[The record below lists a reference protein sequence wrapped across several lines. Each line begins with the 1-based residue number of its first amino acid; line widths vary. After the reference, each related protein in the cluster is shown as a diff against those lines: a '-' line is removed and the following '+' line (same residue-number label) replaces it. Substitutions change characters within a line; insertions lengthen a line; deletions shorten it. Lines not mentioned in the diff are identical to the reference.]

1 MVKPGPARTRKM
13 REFGESL
20 RTWRKAQRLTTELVA
35 MRAGITRGTL
45 RNIENGE
52 GSVRFENVIAV
63 LEVLGIEHGVLD
75 AVEPTNSV
83 RGRAL
88 LEYGLPQRVRTPRV

>member
-1 MVKPGPARTRKM
+1 MVKPGPARTRKL

-20 RTWRKAQRLTTELVA
+20 RTWRKAERLTAEIVA
-35 MRAGITRGTL
+35 LRAGITRGTL

-52 GSVRFENVIAV
+52 GSVRFENVMAV
-63 LEVLGIEHGVLD
+63 LEVLGIERGVLE
-75 AVEPTNSV
+75 AVEPANSF

-88 LEYGLPQRVRTPRV
+88 LEQGLPQRVRT

>member
-1 MVKPGPARTRKM
+1 MVKPGPERTRKL

-20 RTWRKAQRLTTELVA
+20 RTWRKAQRLTAEIVA

-45 RNIENGE
+45 RSIEKGE
-52 GSVRFENVIAV
+52 GSVRFENVMAV
-63 LEVLGIEHGVLD
+63 LEVLGVERGVLE
-75 AVEPTNSV
+75 AVDPSNSV

-88 LEYGLPQRVRTPRV
+88 LEQGLPERVRI